1 MLPVRPFT
9 CVCWCDRHR
18 EDTEH
23 EMFFMEYNPAN
34 HQVTYQA
41 ICILCDLELS
51 EDRDVVGFVASMDVK
66 QWDEITPIEDEFVF
80 S

>member
-1 MLPVRPFT
+1 MLPVKPFLY
-9 CVCWCDRHR
+9 VCKCDIHR
-18 EDTEH
+18 EFTEH
-23 EMFFMEYNPAN
+23 EIFFMEYNPFT